1 MSEPPKGKQ
10 AEQGDDTKERPAKG
24 PQRAISLDQ
33 FPLESSS
40 SFCSASICLTTP
52 STAEGDDAS

>member
-33 FPLESSS
+33 FPLGIQ
-40 SFCSASICLTTP
+40 FFLLLGLDLLDNP
-52 STAEGDDAS
+52 VNGGGR